1 MMRWLF
7 TLILVMLMT
16 SAARAAEPSRP
27 FELKCPD
34 VLKCQKG
41 EQGQWV
47 PNWQVR
53 SIAAEM
59 AELHGK
65 AEQLTRADAQRVA
78 LEKAARAYDNQI
90 ETLHLRILECDT
102 ERRAQKRKDQTL
114 ENRVTRRTRW
124 AIASTVIAVV
134 AIGALSAGIYVAGH

>member
-1 MMRWLF
+1 MIRWLF
-7 TLILVMLMT
+7 ALLLVLLMT
-16 SAARAAEPSRP
+16 LATSGARAAEPSRP

-34 VLKCQKG
+34 VLKCQKN

-53 SIAAEM
+53 SLAAEL

-65 AEQLTRADAQRVA
+65 AEQLQRADEQRTA
-78 LEKAARAYDNQI
+78 LEKSIRAYDNQI
-90 ETLHLRILECDT
+90 ETLHLRILECDAA
-102 ERRAQKRKDQTL
+102 RRAQQAL
-114 ENRVTRRTRW
+114 ENKVTRRTRW